1 MDTSEGGRRLVDGRF
16 ELISR
21 LGSGGMGTVW
31 RARDTALQRDVA
43 LKEVR
48 PADPALIEARP
59 DIALQLRQRAIREAQ
74 ALARLAHPNVV
85 SIHHIVEPDDGS
97 HPWIVMELVQGGSLH
112 DRLAQGP
119 LPVDEVVRIG
129 LDVLSALRAAHAAG
143 VHHRDVKPANVL
155 LRPDGSAVLTDFG
168 IAVLPESSGLTATGD
183 LVGSPEYIAPERVR
197 GEEGNPSSDLW
208 SLGMTMYVAAEGVHP
223 LRRATA
229 MATVVAVLDEPLPYP
244 SRSGGLAPVLSE
256 LLVRDTKTRPD
267 AARLETLL
275 RAVPASGAPA
285 AVPPTPPAGSPAV
298 GPGHSTGGQPT
309 VPTGYGP
316 MAGYGSPSNGFGPP
330 GGMTTTPVG
339 LGAPAAPPLP
349 PTRRGVPVLV
359 FLVVIGVLLAG
370 AVGTVNWLLP
380 DGDDDAKSSGTT
392 SAGPTGGSGPG
403 STPSTSGSGPKSSPA
418 ATKGGGTGTGT
429 TADDPD
435 DLLTAAGGKAVT
447 AAVRDETGSAN
458 VVRLSIYGEYAM
470 VNVPVK
476 SPANGYDSY
485 RYQGGMSRFGPG
497 GTVTDGSEPIDLDK
511 VNWDVLPGLMQQAES
526 KLKVE
531 KPTMRY
537 VLVEPDLFAKD
548 EPRIKIYLTND
559 YHATG
564 YLTADLNGKVKQV
577 YPASS

>member
-85 SIHHIVEPDDGS
+85 SIHHIVEPEDGS

-208 SLGMTMYVAAEGVHP
+208 SLGMTMYVATEGVHP

-244 SRSGGLAPVLSE
+244 SRSGALAPVLSE
-256 LLVRDTKTRPD
+256 LLVRDTAARPD

-285 AVPPTPPAGSPAV
+285 APAPAPASPPAGFPSS
-298 GPGHSTGGQPT
+298 GPGYSTGGQPT

-316 MAGYGSPSNGFGPP
+316 MSGYSPSNGFGPP
-330 GGMTTTPVG
+330 APGAATTPVG
-339 LGAPAAPPLP
+339 LGTPQPAPPV
-349 PTRRGVPVLV
+349 RRGVPVVV

-370 AVGTVNWLLP
+370 AVGTVKWLLP
-380 DGDDDAKSSGTT
+380 DGGGKDEATS
-392 SAGPTGGSGPG
+392 SAGPSGGSGPG
-403 STPSTSGSGPKSSPA
+403 STPSGSKTGPTSSPSTGKSGGA
-418 ATKGGGTGTGT
+418 ATT
-429 TADDPD
+429 TTDDPD
-435 DLLTAAGGKAVT
+435 DLLTPAGGRALT

-470 VNVPVK
+470 INVPVK
-476 SPANGYDSY
+476 SPANAYDSY

-497 GTVTDGSEPIDLDK
+497 GTVLDGAKPVDLDK

-537 VLVEPDLFAKD
+537 VLVEPDMFAKD
-548 EPRIKIYLTND
+548 EPRLKIYLSNE